1 MAVNNKIKEINMEI
15 LTPGKLL
22 KKARLEKNLSQIEL
36 AKKLGYTSSQMIS
49 NYEREICSVPVAKF
63 KDLSKILKVNP
74 RALLEAE
81 VSRYA
86 SQLRAEIE

>member
-1 MAVNNKIKEINMEI
+1 VAVNNKIKEINMEI

-49 NYEREICSVPVAKF
+49 T
-63 KDLSKILKVNP
+63 
-74 RALLEAE
+74 
-81 VSRYA
+81 SR
-86 SQLRAEIE
+86 RF